1 MAKATSASQ
10 QDVGTADLPGSI
22 LASIR
27 ANYDVV
33 AAVLVAI
40 VVFFVAQ
47 TIYAIPTI
55 LGDARVYTM
64 TAQRLVRDHYY
75 AYDGS
80 LPGVRVA
87 PNARV
92 TPFNVLFLA
101 VFYALFGRA
110 GDAIAAAQH
119 VQPLIVGFQSLL
131 SLVTVAAIALCGREL
146 GGKRLGLIAGL
157 MAACY
162 VPFIWAASV
171 ALAEP
176 LAVPLIAVQLLLA
189 LKLMAKSRVPS
200 RWLLFAFGL
209 LSAVVGLTRPA
220 MIAWFAIPL
229 AYLAISRFKQ
239 WRQVGV
245 LIAYAALGFVLV
257 MAPWWIRNEHV
268 IGVFVPIRT
277 DAVRTASGAYES
289 IGSDSGATPP
299 ATLREK
305 FDQVSAAALG
315 PWCAPDDVTWE
326 GHFRNGGQ
334 TGINIVPYTDAANTA
349 THNRLVPWQNVS
361 YIYQACLL
369 ALAAVGLL
377 FSVGVPRLI
386 IVASGP
392 VYVVLVHVNIQM
404 INRYMFLG
412 MPALIVLAA
421 AGAFGVWKF
430 AEKIVR
436 KRPA

>member
-1 MAKATSASQ
+1 MDDQ
-10 QDVGTADLPGSI
+10 
-22 LASIR
+22 
-27 ANYDVV
+27 
-33 AAVLVAI
+33 
-40 VVFFVAQ
+40 
-47 TIYAIPTI
+47 
-55 LGDARVYTM
+55 
-64 TAQRLVRDHYY
+64 
-75 AYDGS
+75 
-80 LPGVRVA
+80 
-87 PNARV
+87 
-92 TPFNVLFLA
+92 
-101 VFYALFGRA
+101 
-110 GDAIAAAQH
+110 
-119 VQPLIVGFQSLL
+119 L
-131 SLVTVAAIALCGREL
+131 SP
-146 GGKRLGLIAGL
+146 IAGL

-220 MIAWFAIPL
+220 IPL

-257 MAPWWIRNEHV
+257 MAPWWIRNARV
-268 IGVFVPIRT
+268 IGVFVPVRT

-377 FSVGVPRLI
+377 FSVGVPRLGTRGEECGAPPRRLAPQADP
-386 IVASGP
+386 VRHSSEGGRRSSGARRRAHRALRHRPGARAS
-392 VYVVLVHVNIQM
+392 
-404 INRYMFLG
+404 RRF
-412 MPALIVLAA
+412 
-421 AGAFGVWKF
+421 AG
-430 AEKIVR
+430 
-436 KRPA
+436 